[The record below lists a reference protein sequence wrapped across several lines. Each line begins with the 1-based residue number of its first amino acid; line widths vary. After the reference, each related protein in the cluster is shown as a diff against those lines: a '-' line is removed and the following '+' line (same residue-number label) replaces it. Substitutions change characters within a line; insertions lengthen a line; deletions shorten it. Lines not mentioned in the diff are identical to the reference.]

1 MFVLNGNRRRVSNL
15 IFALIDGFFIL
26 AGVFAAIFIRFSG
39 DPDSFFVDEYWVLRI
54 MLLVFWVQMGFYY
67 FDLYDPRLYGE
78 RKKMFILL
86 LESFGASSILI
97 MVMYYL
103 IPTLQIGRGVF
114 ALSLILI
121 FISSFFLRLVY
132 ARLFKSRAFRER
144 VLIIG
149 TGRLAREIEEEI
161 TNKGYEDFEIVGFID
176 EHGEETRERI

>member
-1 MFVLNGNRRRVSNL
+1 
-15 IFALIDGFFIL
+15 
-26 AGVFAAIFIRFSG
+26 
-39 DPDSFFVDEYWVLRI
+39 
-54 MLLVFWVQMGFYY
+54 
-67 FDLYDPRLYGE
+67 
-78 RKKMFILL
+78 MFILL
-86 LESFGASSILI
+86 LESFGASSFLI

-103 IPTLQIGRGVF
+103 IPALQIGRGVF

-132 ARLFKSRAFRER
+132 ARLFKSKAFRER

-161 TNKGYEDFEIVGFID
+161 TNNGYEGFEIVGFID